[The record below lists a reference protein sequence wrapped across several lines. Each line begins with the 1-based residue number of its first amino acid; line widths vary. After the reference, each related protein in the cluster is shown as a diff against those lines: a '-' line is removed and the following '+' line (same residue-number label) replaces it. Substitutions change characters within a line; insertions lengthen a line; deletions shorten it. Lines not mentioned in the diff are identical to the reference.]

1 MLDAIFE
8 PLQHTITQRALL
20 ELLILGVVCGP
31 LGVWVVLYRQ
41 SYAAESI
48 AHSMLPGLVVAA
60 LISAPLGLG
69 AAAGLAVAAAA
80 IAVASRRSAVSG
92 DVAVAVTVTTLFGAG
107 ALLALSPAVPV
118 RLGELL
124 FGDPLSVSNGDL
136 IGSACLAALGLLAL
150 AWGHRPLTLSGF
162 DPATARNLGGSD
174 RLVAWLL
181 IGLLALTILIAV
193 QALGN
198 LLVVAIVIA
207 PAAAALRLCSRL
219 KSALAFAAAAAAFA
233 GIAGIYLSYYAE
245 IAAGAAVA
253 LCAVAIFLVALVA
266 GRPTPRRWA
275 GEVSMRLE
283 GVEPPRPC
291 EHGDLNAARLP
302 VPPQPR
308 DW

>member
-1 MLDAIFE
+1 MLDAILE
-8 PLQHTITQRALL
+8 PLQHGITQRALL
-20 ELLILGVVCGP
+20 ELLILGVVSGP

-48 AHSMLPGLVVAA
+48 AHAMRPGLVIAD
-60 LISAPLGLG
+60 LISARLGLG
-69 AAAGLAVAAAA
+69 AAAGLVVAAAG
-80 IAVASRRSAVSG
+80 IAVASRRSAVSA
-92 DVAVAVTVTTLFGAG
+92 DVAVAVTVTALFGAG

-124 FGDPLSVSNGDL
+124 FGDPLSVTNDDL

-150 AWGHRPLTLSGF
+150 AWGHRPLALSGF

-193 QALGN
+193 QALGT

-207 PAAAALRLCSRL
+207 PAAAALSLCSRL
-219 KSALAFAAAAAAFA
+219 KNALAFAAAAAAFA
-233 GIAGIYLSYYAE
+233 GIAGIYVSYYVE

-253 LCAVAIFLVALVA
+253 L
-266 GRPTPRRWA
+266 
-275 GEVSMRLE
+275 
-283 GVEPPRPC
+283 
-291 EHGDLNAARLP
+291 
-302 VPPQPR
+302 
-308 DW
+308 